1 MVDMGAVASAI
12 NNERQIAKL
21 FAKIRAKTSVSW
33 GMISFATDVRVV
45 SFSDIGLH
53 GYRVRIDPAGSFDT
67 RQMTMG
73 PVYRL
78 AMRRDANRLYEV
90 RRRSILELAP
100 PTMPAAEAQA
110 WAERLTLSGMERKLH
125 ELEIWVAERGGIVAG
140 WGAIRDDMLEGL
152 YTAPE
157 FAGQGV
163 GAGLLDR
170 LEGLMRERRFPSV
183 RLEAS
188 SNAHGFY
195 LRRGYRAIGPQT
207 SDGAWPMA
215 KEYLA

>member
-1 MVDMGAVASAI
+1 MA
-12 NNERQIAKL
+12 
-21 FAKIRAKTSVSW
+21 
-33 GMISFATDVRVV
+33 
-45 SFSDIGLH
+45 
-53 GYRVRIDPAGSFDT
+53 
-67 RQMTMG
+67 

-78 AMRRDANRLYEV
+78 AMRTDANRLYDI

-110 WAERLTLSGMERKLH
+110 WAAQLTLSGMERKLH
-125 ELEIWVAERGGIVAG
+125 DLEIWVAERGDIVAG

-163 GAGLLDR
+163 GARLLVW
-170 LEGLMRERRFPSV
+170 LEGLMREREVRSV

-188 SNAHGFY
+188 SNARGFY
-195 LRRGYRAIGPQT
+195 LRRGYRATGPQT
-207 SDGAWPMA
+207 PDGAWPIL
-215 KEYLA
+215 KVLLT